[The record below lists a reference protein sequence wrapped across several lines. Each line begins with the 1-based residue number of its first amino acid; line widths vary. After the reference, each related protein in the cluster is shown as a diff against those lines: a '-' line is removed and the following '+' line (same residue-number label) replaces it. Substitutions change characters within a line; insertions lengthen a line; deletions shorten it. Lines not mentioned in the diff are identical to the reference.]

1 MRRTTRRYLFVLA
14 LTSVFGANCG
24 SLSSAN
30 ADDSVSVTAPD
41 NVVKDVV
48 KDVARGDALAL
59 PPGAAGMS
67 ASPSAGFPSASLPSA
82 TEPPK
87 IAAPTAI
94 QAAITSSMPLGPST
108 IADIA
113 QAVAPSVVSIEVAQ
127 KTPPNSTPDY
137 PVNPFQFFFGGNMP
151 FSPRSHGAQNMG
163 SGFILKPDGYIV
175 TNAHVVKSA
184 GKISV
189 ALNDG
194 RHFPGTVLGVDPY
207 TDIAVVKIEADKL
220 PVARLGTNKGLRPG
234 DFCIAIG
241 SPLGYDHTVTFGII
255 SALERDVRSVNEH
268 IRFIQTDAAINPG
281 NSGGPLLNLAGD
293 VIGINTAIHANAQN
307 LGFSIPIDT
316 VKNVIESLVSHTKI
330 ERPYLGIVMEPLDD
344 VHLKSLGIAAKT
356 TGVFIS
362 AVNEGPAQNAGVTQ
376 GDIIQKID
384 GKDVSASKD
393 VQDIVHAHKVG
404 DTLHLLVLR
413 KSQAH
418 AIACLVGQYP
428 DNAGLAAQNDNEP

>member
-1 MRRTTRRYLFVLA
+1 MRSTTRRYLFVLA
-14 LTSVFGANCG
+14 LTSIFGANYG
-24 SLSSAN
+24 IPSTAD
-30 ADDSVSVTAPD
+30 ADDSVSLSTPE
-41 NVVKDVV
+41 NSVKDIV
-48 KDVARGDALAL
+48 KDGALA
-59 PPGAAGMS
+59 PPTGQVGISAA
-67 ASPSAGFPSASLPSA
+67 PSAGFPSSSLPPIA
-82 TEPPK
+82 EPPK
-87 IAAPTAI
+87 VAAPTPI

-113 QAVAPSVVSIEVAQ
+113 QAVAPAVVSIEVAQ
-127 KTPPNSTPDY
+127 KAPQNATPDY
-137 PVNPFQFFFGGNMP
+137 PTNPFQFFFNGMGGNVP
-151 FSPRSHGAQNMG
+151 FAPRLHGGQNMG
-163 SGFILKPDGYIV
+163 SGFILRPDGYIV

-184 GKISV
+184 GKIIV

-194 RHFPGTVLGVDPY
+194 RHFPGTVLGADPY

-316 VKNVIESLVSHTKI
+316 VKNVIESLISHTKI
-330 ERPYLGIVMEPLDD
+330 ERPYLGIVMEPVDD
-344 VHLKSLGIAAKT
+344 VHLKSLGLPAKT
-356 TGVFIS
+356 TGVFVSRI
-362 AVNEGPAQNAGVTQ
+362 NDGPAHDAGVTQ
-376 GDIIQKID
+376 GDVIQKID
-384 GKDVSASKD
+384 GKDVATPKD

-404 DTLHLLVLR
+404 ETLHLLVLR

-418 AIACLVGQYP
+418 AIACTVGQYP
-428 DNAGLAAQNDNEP
+428 DSVGMASQDENEP